1 MRRNRRGFTL
11 EEIIVVL
18 VILAILTAIAVPT
31 ALGYVDDAKE
41 ARELAKLRESLIAA
55 QMTFVKSAAFGE
67 IGKVSTMKQV
77 VRITTLLII
86 KVKVFKNT

>member
-41 ARELAKLRESLIAA
+41 ARKLAKLRESLIAA
-55 QMTFVKSAAFGE
+55 QGH
-67 IGKVSTMKQV
+67 
-77 VRITTLLII
+77 L
-86 KVKVFKNT
+86 